1 MKPVSTIKE
10 IFEFSKSFCQIFWQV
25 ITQMWKRPFY
35 YRIIIN
41 NMYDFGYRSLFI
53 VIVLGITLGFVLT
66 LHIGISLEK
75 YGAKLYVS
83 KIIAVAVFA
92 EFAIVLTPLI
102 LAGRI
107 GAGIA
112 SEIGTMKITEQ
123 IDALRALGISHVKR
137 VIIPKVLAC
146 FFIVPILSL
155 FLAVVTLLTSAYIA
169 HSRLNLDPVF
179 FITQALYTPT
189 LSLFLFGMVKTMFF
203 SLFIAITACHYGLN
217 ISKGSYEIG
226 IATMKSV
233 VVSYILIIC
242 GDCVLTSFYYAF
254 IRGGF

>member
-1 MKPVSTIKE
+1 MKFLTKIKE
-10 IFEFSKSFCQIFWQV
+10 LFLFIKSFFTILSQV
-25 ITQMWKRPFY
+25 LTQMWQRPFY
-35 YRIIIN
+35 YRILIN

-53 VIVLGITLGFVLT
+53 VTVLGIALGFVLA
-66 LHIGISLEK
+66 LHIGLHLEK

-83 KIIAVAVFA
+83 KIISLAVFA

-155 FLAVVTLLTSAYIA
+155 YLAAVTLLTSSYIA
-169 HSRLNLDPVF
+169 YSKLNLDPIF
-179 FITQALYTPT
+179 FMAQALYTPS
-189 LSLFLFGMVKTMFF
+189 LGLFLFGVLKTFCF

-217 ISKGSYEIG
+217 INRGSYEIG

-233 VVSYILIIC
+233 VVSSLLIIC
-242 GDCVLTSFYYAF
+242 GDFVLTSVYYAF
-254 IRGGF
+254 LHLGV